1 MGSAVVKS
9 CMAATVATEAPATIH
24 PCWLA
29 DAMVFSTGPESAKRD
44 EGGRQFTTKPATALV
59 AVGRLGGVKI
69 ITFFVID
76 DVSPTSHIYTRH
88 ATINNT
94 YVREK
99 TENGGPAIHNQKKNQ
114 KIIIIRL

>member
-69 ITFFVID
+69 TFFVID
-76 DVSPTSHIYTRH
+76 DVSPPSHIYHTQDMRQSTTH
-88 ATINNT
+88 MSCQERIQ
-94 YVREK
+94 K
-99 TENGGPAIHNQKKNQ
+99 TGARPIHHQEEESES
-114 KIIIIRL
+114 